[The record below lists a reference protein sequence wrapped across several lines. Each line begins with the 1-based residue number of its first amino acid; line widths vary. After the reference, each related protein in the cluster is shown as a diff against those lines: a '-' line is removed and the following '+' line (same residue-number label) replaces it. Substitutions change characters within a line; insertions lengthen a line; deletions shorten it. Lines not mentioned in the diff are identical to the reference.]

1 MKHHRKHPRESNR
14 MFTGFGLALYIWRA
28 KKTSQQNRSIEGPRH
43 HFGAIRSHWLK
54 SSLRMAERELVKKRH
69 MRSENFDEIG
79 RSFTLSK
86 LADLELREPPENMH
100 FLVCIAGKPFLYFN
114 LRQITLPSPPSRSDN
129 TIDIH
134 VPSYSTPKSA
144 TPRRKSIEK
153 QRKSWN
159 LRLQHLVRDSD
170 YTR

>member
-1 MKHHRKHPRESNR
+1 
-14 MFTGFGLALYIWRA
+14 
-28 KKTSQQNRSIEGPRH
+28 
-43 HFGAIRSHWLK
+43 
-54 SSLRMAERELVKKRH
+54 MAEIELVKKRH
-69 MRSENFDEIG
+69 MRSEKFDEIG

-86 LADLELREPPENMH
+86 LADLELLEHPENMH

-134 VPSYSTPKSA
+134 VLSYSTPKSA